1 MRTVLEALFDKITN
15 KPKKKKNSK
24 RKFCEEFDRRESML
38 KEWQASGSFVKKL
51 ELKSDS
57 MLWSKLENW
66 NQLQITPFFAKKK

>member
-38 KEWQASGSFVKKL
+38 KEWQASKSFVKKFAP
-51 ELKSDS
+51 KSIKEK
-57 MLWSKLENW
+57 KL
-66 NQLQITPFFAKKK
+66 QLQIAFFFAKKK